1 MYTTLLRK
9 TRKSRID
16 RERKFLHHVPYEPRA
31 RHAFLSHAF
40 SRKNIGF
47 VSDRKINDDENRD
60 KQRKKS
66 GDTLSSRNLRI
77 EAGWLGWSLEMMG

>member
-1 MYTTLLRK
+1 MM
-9 TRKSRID
+9 S
-16 RERKFLHHVPYEPRA
+16 PYEPRA
-31 RHAFLSHAF
+31 RHAFLNHAF

-60 KQRKKS
+60 KTKKKS

-77 EAGWLGWSLEMMG
+77 EASWLARLELGDDGMMERWNDTYRTLFFF

>member
-9 TRKSRID
+9 KKQEKSRID
-16 RERKFLHHVPYEPRA
+16 RERKFFHHVPYEPRA
-31 RHAFLSHAF
+31 RHAFLNHAF

-60 KQRKKS
+60 KPKKKKVATRFLH
-66 GDTLSSRNLRI
+66 GI
-77 EAGWLGWSLEMMG
+77 HG